1 MKFLKR
7 VPIHPILF
15 AINPVLSLLATN
27 IVEVNIPVI
36 FRPIVVSILFSI
48 LILIISRLIFQEI
61 QKAALI
67 TTILLLLFFT
77 YGHVYQLVESK
88 EVFGINLGRHR
99 YLVPLYLGLGLS
111 GVVWISR
118 KLKDYLT
125 ATYVMNIVGG
135 LLLILPMVQ
144 ILSFT
149 LKISGGKSAI
159 VKLEESIQ
167 SSDLQPPVARP
178 DIYFIVLD
186 TYTRA
191 DALEQEFNFDN
202 SAFLNELKQ
211 SGFYVAD
218 CSRSNYSYTQAS
230 MAAALNLEYLPDLID
245 NLDELSLGKGDIWV
259 LIKQSLVRR
268 KLEEIGYKTVAFD
281 TGYEWSQI
289 RDADYYYGVGSNPFS
304 LSVVTPFEALLLKS
318 TAVTLLTDSQSI
330 FFREHFDSVNFP
342 YAEFVQRQLFILDRL
357 KELSAIEQPTFTF
370 AHILIPH
377 VPYVFDAE
385 GNIRQDPGYFAGESA
400 DPINEQYR
408 ADGYTGE
415 VQFINVKILEIVR
428 EILRSSQ
435 VPPIIIINGDHG
447 LRNENRLHI
456 LNAYYFPGN
465 GASSLYPSI
474 SPVNSFRVVFDTYFG
489 TEYGLLADES
499 YYGDDFDNPIPDYSP
514 ACPPNVE
521 ERP

>member
-27 IVEVNIPVI
+27 IVEVDIPVI
-36 FRPIVVSILFSI
+36 FRPLVLSIFFSI
-48 LILIISRLIFQEI
+48 LILIISRLIFGKI

-67 TTILLLLFFT
+67 TTILLLLFYT
-77 YGHVYQLVESK
+77 YGHVYQLIESR
-88 EVFGINLGRHR
+88 EIFGVNLGRHR
-99 YLVPLYLGLGLS
+99 YLVPLYLALGVS
-111 GVVWISR
+111 GIVWISR
-118 KLKDYLT
+118 KLTDYQT
-125 ATYVMNIVGG
+125 ATYVMNIAGG
-135 LLLILPMVQ
+135 LLLILPIIQ

-149 LKISGGKSAI
+149 VRISGGKSAI
-159 VKLEESIQ
+159 GKLEESIPF
-167 SSDLQPPVARP
+167 SDLRSPIMQP

-186 TYTRA
+186 SYTRA

-202 SAFLNELKQ
+202 SPFLNELKDL
-211 SGFYVAD
+211 GFYVAD

-230 MAAALNLEYLPDLID
+230 MAAALNLEYLPDLMD
-245 NLDELSLGKGDIWV
+245 DLEELSLGKGDIWV

-289 RDADYYYGVGSNPFS
+289 RDADYYYGVGANPFS

-342 YAEFVQRQLFILDRL
+342 HAEFVQRQLFILNRL
-357 KELSAIEQPTFTF
+357 KELPAIEQPTFTF

-377 VPYVFDAE
+377 VPYVFDPE
-385 GNIRQDPGYFAGESA
+385 GNIRQDTGYFAGEFA
-400 DPINEQYR
+400 DPINEQYLS
-408 ADGYTGE
+408 DGYTGE
-415 VQFINVKILEIVR
+415 IRFINSKILGIVH
-428 EILRSSQ
+428 ELLRNSQ

-447 LRNENRLHI
+447 LRNENRLQI
-456 LNAYYFPGN
+456 LNAYYLPEN
-465 GASSLYPSI
+465 GASSLYPNI

-489 TEYGLLADES
+489 TDYGLIADES
-499 YYGDDFDNPIPDYSP
+499 FFGDDFNNPITDYSP
-514 ACPPNVE
+514 VCPSNVE